1 MYLLI
6 LGLTWLIPGGVLYHN
21 ARKTNDDTRFDRST
35 RAEAAG
41 LALLWPLVICIM
53 VLYGI
58 AHRAVRFLNNT
69 FH

>member
-6 LGLTWLIPGGVLYHN
+6 LGLTWLIPGGVLYNN

-35 RAEAAG
+35 RVEAAG

-53 VLYGI
+53 VLYRI
-58 AHRAVRFLNNT
+58 AQRAMRFLNNT